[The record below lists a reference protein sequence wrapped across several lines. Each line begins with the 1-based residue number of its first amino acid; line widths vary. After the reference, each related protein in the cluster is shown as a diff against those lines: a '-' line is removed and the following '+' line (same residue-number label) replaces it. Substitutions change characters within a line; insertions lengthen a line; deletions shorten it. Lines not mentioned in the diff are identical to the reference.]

1 MATKKEKNP
10 EKYTKEYIASVK
22 SAAQEF
28 IDLRDRKIHPEGD
41 FDNGGRWYPTRRF
54 SCCSEIRNP
63 SSAWPFSLLI
73 HCRTAAHVAENR
85 GVDVSDIRSAV
96 KKGIEVWALEKAFL
110 AEKNEKARQEKI
122 DKIVNRAR
130 EEGEELLFV

>member
-1 MATKKEKNP
+1 MATKKQTNP

-28 IDLRDRKIHPEGD
+28 IDLKERKTNPEGN
-41 FDNGGRWYPTRRF
+41 FDSGGRWYPSRLCD
-54 SCCSEIRNP
+54 CCHAIRNP
-63 SSAWPFSLLI
+63 SRAWPFTLMT

-85 GVDVSDIRSAV
+85 GVDASDIRSAV
-96 KKGIEVWALEKAFL
+96 KKGIEVWALEKAFF
-110 AEKNEKARQEKI
+110 AEQNERARQEKT
-122 DKIVNRAR
+122 KEIVNRAR